1 MKSENLPHND
11 LYREHAAYSRTED
24 IHIYIIQ
31 ICHGSQVS
39 RNSVN

>member
-31 ICHGSQVS
+31 IVMVLRYPEIQ
-39 RNSVN
+39 